1 VGTVPIK
8 IPYFS
13 ITRCMLHSI
22 AGYFETA
29 MKKLHKIPLVAIIG
43 RPNVGKS
50 TLFNRLIGRKKAI
63 VHEESGITRDRIE
76 GVVDWDN
83 HEFTLADLA
92 GWEDK
97 LDSPFEVEVK
107 EIIDDTIEKAELLL
121 FMVDGRSGLI
131 PQDEVLANKVR
142 KLGKKTILLV
152 NKIDHAD
159 MEKYQ
164 GEFLGLGFDETI
176 MISAAHSRRINDV
189 LDEIIEHLDFPDVPD
204 DDEDDDI
211 LSLALIGRQ
220 NVGKSS
226 LFNFLLGDK
235 RSIVS
240 PIPGTTRDSIDAYFE
255 YNEKQFAIVDTA
267 GLKKRSRTKEN
278 VDFFSSVRARRSL
291 ERAEIALF
299 MLDAQDGVLDTDLKI
314 ADVIEKSRR
323 GIVILANKWDL
334 ANKDT
339 PQNRAE
345 FEKHIRKRIHFFPY
359 APVVFTSGLEG
370 TGIEDLI
377 TAINLVNFNYNLRIQ
392 TSELNRIVKDAYE
405 HRPPQAYKGRNPKI
419 LYTHQVDVA
428 PPTFQFFVNDTKL
441 FHSNYRK
448 YLEKQIRNVFGFD
461 GAPLL
466 IYYKQRKKSGSGTS
480 P

>member
-1 VGTVPIK
+1 
-8 IPYFS
+8 
-13 ITRCMLHSI
+13 
-22 AGYFETA
+22 

-50 TLFNRLIGRKKAI
+50 TMFNRLIGRKKAI

-76 GVVDWDN
+76 GIVDWDN

-97 LDSPFEVEVK
+97 LDSPFEEEVK

-121 FMVDGRSGLI
+121 FMVDGRAGLI

-255 YNEKQFAIVDTA
+255 YNEQQFAIVDTA

-278 VDFFSSVRARRSL
+278 VEFFSSVRARRSL

-377 TAINLVNFNYNLRIQ
+377 TAINLVNLNYNLRIQ

-428 PPTFQFFVNDTKL
+428 PPTFQFFVNDPKL

-466 IYYKQRKKSGSGTS
+466 IYYKQRKKGGSRTS
-480 P
+480 PQVV